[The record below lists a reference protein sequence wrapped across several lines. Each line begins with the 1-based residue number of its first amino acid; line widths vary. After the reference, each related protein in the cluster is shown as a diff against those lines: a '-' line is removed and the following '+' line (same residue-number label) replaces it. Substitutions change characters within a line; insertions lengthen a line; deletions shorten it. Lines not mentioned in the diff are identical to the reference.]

1 VRSGR
6 KKPCVVGIERS
17 RHRPAASG
25 NIDTAYDGTM
35 SSQSNDRVLSI
46 VLAGGEGKR
55 LMPLTLD
62 RAKPAVPFGGKYRLI
77 DFAIS
82 NLVNG
87 GFRKVVVLTQYKS
100 HSLDVHISLTWQ
112 LSTLLGNYVT
122 TVPAQMR
129 RGPRWFTGSADA
141 LFQNMNLID
150 DMRPEHVIV
159 FGADHIYRLDPR
171 QMLDF
176 HRQQGA
182 GVTVAGIRVPA
193 EDSFQFGVIEKADD
207 SDRIV
212 RFHEKN
218 PDAPRLADAP
228 HQVLASM
235 GNYIFDAETF
245 RQVMT
250 EDADDNSSKHD
261 VGGDIIPKLVEAG
274 RAHVYDYTTNVVPG
288 EAGEED
294 HYWRD
299 VGTLDSYYDAHMDLV
314 ARMPVF
320 DLYNDEWPIFT
331 RTMTEP
337 PAKISDGDSGP
348 SHISNSILASGVI
361 VSGGIVRNSVVSGGV
376 RVTDAE
382 IEGSVLMQGVT
393 VGTGARLRR
402 CIIDKNVVIPPGCE
416 IGHDPVADAERF
428 TISDGGVVA
437 VAKNT
442 IIA

>member
-1 VRSGR
+1 
-6 KKPCVVGIERS
+6 
-17 RHRPAASG
+17 
-25 NIDTAYDGTM
+25 M
-35 SSQSNDRVLSI
+35 SSASNDRVLSI

-129 RGPRWFTGSADA
+129 KGPRWFTGSADA
-141 LFQNMNLID
+141 LFQNMNLLD
-150 DMRPEHVIV
+150 DMRPDHVIV

-176 HRQQGA
+176 HREQGA

-193 EDSFQFGVIEKADD
+193 EDAFQFGVIEKEDD
-207 SDRIV
+207 SSKIV

-235 GNYIFDAETF
+235 GNYIFDAEVF
-245 RQVMT
+245 REVMT
-250 EDADDNSSKHD
+250 QDAADESSKHD
-261 VGGDIIPKLVEAG
+261 VGGDIIPKLVAAG
-274 RAHVYDYTTNVVPG
+274 QAHVYDYTTNVVPG
-288 EAGEED
+288 ESGVED

-299 VGTLDSYYDAHMDLV
+299 VGTLDSYFDAHMDLV
-314 ARMPVF
+314 ARMPAF
-320 DLYNDEWPIFT
+320 DLYNHQWPIFT
-331 RTMTEP
+331 RTLTEP
-337 PAKISDGDSGP
+337 PAKITDGDSGP
-348 SHISNSILASGVI
+348 SRITNSILASGVI
-361 VSGGIVRNSVVSGGV
+361 VSGGNVTNSVLSGGV
-376 RVTDAE
+376 TVTDAE
-382 IEGSVLMQGVT
+382 IEDAVIMQGVQI
-393 VGTGARLRR
+393 GAGARLRR
-402 CIIDKNVVIPPGCE
+402 CIIDKNVVIPPGFE
-416 IGHDPVADAERF
+416 IGHDLDADRERF
-428 TISDGGVVA
+428 TVSDGGVVA

-442 IIA
+442 VIT

>member
-1 VRSGR
+1 MTS
-6 KKPCVVGIERS
+6 P
-17 RHRPAASG
+17 P
-25 NIDTAYDGTM
+25 
-35 SSQSNDRVLSI
+35 NDRVLSI

-141 LFQNMNLID
+141 LFQNLNLLD

-176 HRQQGA
+176 HKESGA

-193 EDSFQFGVIEKADD
+193 EEAFQFGVIEKDGD
-207 SDRIV
+207 GSRIV
-212 RFHEKN
+212 HFHEKN
-218 PDAPRLADAP
+218 PDAPRLIDAP

-235 GNYIFDAETF
+235 GNYIFDAEVF
-245 RQVMT
+245 REIMT
-250 EDADDNSSKHD
+250 EDADDTSSKHD
-261 VGGDIIPKLVEAG
+261 VGGDIIPKLVERG
-274 RAHVYDYTTNVVPG
+274 QAHVYDYTTNVVPG
-288 EAGEED
+288 ESGVED

-314 ARMPVF
+314 ARMPAF
-320 DLYNDEWPIFT
+320 DLYNHEWPIFT
-331 RTMTEP
+331 RTLTEP
-337 PAKISDGDSGP
+337 PAKIAEGDTGQSQ
-348 SHISNSILASGVI
+348 IANSILASGVI
-361 VSGGIVRNSVVSGGV
+361 VAGGRVNNSVLSGGV
-376 RVTDAE
+376 TVTDAE
-382 IEGSVLMQGVT
+382 IADSVLMQNVQ
-393 VGTGARLRR
+393 VGAGARLTR
-402 CIIDKNVVIPPGCE
+402 CIIDKNVVIPAGCS
-416 IGHDPVADAERF
+416 IGYDHEADADRF
-428 TISDGGVVA
+428 TVSEGGVVA
-437 VAKNT
+437 VAKGT
-442 IIA
+442 VIE

>member
-1 VRSGR
+1 
-6 KKPCVVGIERS
+6 
-17 RHRPAASG
+17 
-25 NIDTAYDGTM
+25 M
-35 SSQSNDRVLSI
+35 STTSNERVLSI

-141 LFQNMNLID
+141 LFQNMNLLD
-150 DMRPEHVIV
+150 DMRPDHVIV

-176 HRQQGA
+176 HREQGA

-193 EDSFQFGVIEKADD
+193 EEAFQFGVIEKADD
-207 SDRIV
+207 SSRIV
-212 RFHEKN
+212 QFHEKN

-235 GNYIFDAETF
+235 GNYIFDADVF
-245 RQVMT
+245 REVMT
-250 EDADDNSSKHD
+250 QDADDNTSKHD
-261 VGGDIIPKLVEAG
+261 VGGDIIPKLVGQG
-274 RAHVYDYTTNVVPG
+274 RAHVYDYTTNRVPG
-288 EAGEED
+288 ETSQED

-314 ARMPVF
+314 ARMPAF
-320 DLYNDEWPIFT
+320 DLYNDDWPIFT
-331 RTMTEP
+331 RTLTEP

-348 SHISNSILASGVI
+348 SRINNSILASGVI
-361 VSGGIVRNSVVSGGV
+361 VSGGIVNHSVLSGGV
-376 RVTDAE
+376 TVSDAE
-382 IEGSVLMQGVT
+382 VESSVLMQGVA
-393 VGTGARLRR
+393 VGAGARLRR
-402 CIIDKNVVIPPGCE
+402 CIVDKNVVIPPGFT
-416 IGHDPVADAERF
+416 IGHDLDADQKRF
-428 TISDGGVVA
+428 TVSDGGVVA

-442 IIA
+442 VIS

>member
-1 VRSGR
+1 M
-6 KKPCVVGIERS
+6 PT
-17 RHRPAASG
+17 P
-25 NIDTAYDGTM
+25 
-35 SSQSNDRVLSI
+35 SNDRVLSI
-46 VLAGGEGKR
+46 ILAGGEGKR

-129 RGPRWFTGSADA
+129 QGPRWFTGSADA
-141 LFQNMNLID
+141 LFQNMNLLD

-171 QMLDF
+171 QMLEF
-176 HRQQGA
+176 HEQQGA
-182 GVTVAGIRVPA
+182 DVTVAGIRVPA
-193 EDSFQFGVIEKADD
+193 EESFQFGVIEKEDD
-207 SDRIV
+207 TTKIV
-212 RFHEKN
+212 KFHEKN

-235 GNYIFDAETF
+235 GNYIFAAEVLREIMTADA
-245 RQVMT
+245 
-250 EDADDNSSKHD
+250 ADDDSNHD
-261 VGGDIIPKLVEAG
+261 VGGDIIPKLVEQG

-288 EAGEED
+288 EIGRD

-299 VGTLDSYYDAHMDLV
+299 VGTLDSYFDAHMDLV

-320 DLYNDEWPIFT
+320 DLYNDDWPIFT
-331 RTMTEP
+331 RSRTEP
-337 PAKISDGDSGP
+337 PAKISDGNDGP
-348 SHISNSILASGVI
+348 CQISNSILASGVI
-361 VSGGIVRNSVVSGGV
+361 ASGARINESVLSGGV
-376 RVTDAE
+376 KVTDAE
-382 IEGSVLMQGVT
+382 LEQVVLMQGVT
-393 VGTGARLRR
+393 VGAGARLRR
-402 CIIDKNVVIPPGCE
+402 CIVDKNVAIPPGFTV
-416 IGHDPVADAERF
+416 GYDADADRERF
-428 TISDGGVVA
+428 TVSDGGVVA
-437 VAKNT
+437 IAKNT
-442 IIA
+442 VIDRA

>member
-1 VRSGR
+1 MS
-6 KKPCVVGIERS
+6 
-17 RHRPAASG
+17 
-25 NIDTAYDGTM
+25 TA
-35 SSQSNDRVLSI
+35 SNDRVLSI

-129 RGPRWFTGSADA
+129 KGPRWFTGSADA
-141 LFQNMNLID
+141 LFQNMNLLD
-150 DMRPEHVIV
+150 DMRPDHVIV

-171 QMLDF
+171 QMLQF
-176 HRQQGA
+176 HQESGA

-193 EDSFQFGVIEKADD
+193 EEAFQFGVIEKETD
-207 SDRIV
+207 SSKIV

-218 PDAPRLADAP
+218 PDAPRLAEAP

-235 GNYIFDAETF
+235 GNYIFDAEVF
-245 RQVMT
+245 REVMT
-250 EDADDNSSKHD
+250 ADASDAGSKHD
-261 VGGDIIPKLVEAG
+261 VGGDIIPKLVAAG
-274 RAHVYDYTTNVVPG
+274 QAHVYDYTTNVVPG
-288 EAGEED
+288 EAGKEE

-299 VGTLDSYYDAHMDLV
+299 VGTLDSYFDAHMDLV

-331 RTMTEP
+331 RTLTEP
-337 PAKISDGDSGP
+337 PAKITDGDSGP

-361 VSGGIVRNSVVSGGV
+361 VSGGTVRNSVVSGGV
-376 RVTDAE
+376 RISDAE
-382 IEGSVLMQGVT
+382 VEDSVLMQGVK
-393 VGTGARLRR
+393 VGVGARLRR
-402 CIIDKNVVIPPGCE
+402 CIIDKNVVIPPGFE
-416 IGHDPVADAERF
+416 IGHDLEADRERF
-428 TISDGGVVA
+428 TVSDGGVVA

-442 IIA
+442 VIA